1 MLLLDYQNV
10 LIQSV
15 FTERFS
21 GKTLTLSSLRP
32 TTRAPPVSIDQT
44 VSDFD
49 GVTFHISTP
58 ESKTKILVSIQIRC
72 FQDLLRYGA
81 EEVLNR
87 EYGSYVVPPEPG
99 FDFSILIDLENL
111 PAEQEARDELIKSIS
126 LLKRNAMAA
135 PFEQAYQEHYHLK
148 QEAAKFT
155 TEEAPQGVREGREV
169 KAIHYREE
177 EAIYVKASHDRV
189 TVIFSTIFRE
199 ETDRVF
205 GKVFIQEFVDAR
217 RRAIQN
223 APQVLFRNDPPLELQ
238 GVPGVK
244 NTGTGEI
251 GYVTFVLF
259 PRHLTPQRMPDV
271 ISHIQTFRDYFHYH
285 IKASKAYIHS
295 RMRRRTADFLQ
306 VLRRARPDSEEKERK
321 TASGRTFKAGS

>member
-1 MLLLDYQNV
+1 
-10 LIQSV
+10 
-15 FTERFS
+15 
-21 GKTLTLSSLRP
+21 
-32 TTRAPPVSIDQT
+32 
-44 VSDFD
+44 
-49 GVTFHISTP
+49 
-58 ESKTKILVSIQIRC
+58 
-72 FQDLLRYGA
+72 
-81 EEVLNR
+81 
-87 EYGSYVVPPEPG
+87 
-99 FDFSILIDLENL
+99 
-111 PAEQEARDELIKSIS
+111 
-126 LLKRNAMAA
+126 MAA

-148 QEAAKFT
+148 QEASKFT
-155 TEEAPQGVREGREV
+155 SEEAPQGVREGGEV

-177 EAIYVKASHDRV
+177 EAIYVKASHDRI

-251 GYVTFVLF
+251 GYVTFGMSVVGVVWWAALLTVAVLF

-285 IKASKAYIHS
+285 IKASKVCFFCVGIVPWLTCQAYIHS

-306 VLRRARPDSEEKERK
+306 GEQPVPPSYPSVLTPSQFSAEPGQTAKRRSARRQAGGPSRS
-321 TASGRTFKAGS
+321 AAKARNVNRPEMMMIACGQYRRILCSSTTHFTIPAP